1 MRRQFAISKS
11 ASMPAALETVKQQLS
26 RLVAIPSVS
35 SVDPAIDMSN
45 RPMVDELA
53 GWYADAGFGTEFQTV
68 SETAGKVNFIAT
80 LGDGSDGLVL
90 AGHTDTV
97 PYDGELWAN
106 DPFELTERDGRYY
119 GLGTADMKSFF
130 PIVLAALARIER
142 GSLRRGL
149 TVIATA
155 DEESS
160 MAGARRLL
168 QLGRHLGGYGLI
180 GEPTSLVPVYK
191 HKGVA
196 LIGIEVNGRSGHSS
210 DPDLGNNAMEGI
222 NRIITALIEWREA
235 LARRHRDTSFK
246 VTTPTLNFGSIHG
259 GDNPNRICGS
269 CELQIDLRVL
279 PGMEIAAAFAEL
291 TQVVYAAVAGS
302 GLTIEVRELMPGLG
316 AFEAPRSGAAVALAE
331 SLTGAGAGT
340 IAFATEGPFLSQMG
354 VETVILGPGHVAQA
368 HQPDEYVEIAG
379 ILKMIDIVEGFIRN
393 FCCHD

>member
-1 MRRQFAISKS
+1 
-11 ASMPAALETVKQQLS
+11 MPAALDTVKQQLS
-26 RLVAIPSVS
+26 SLVAIPSVS

-45 RPMVDELA
+45 RPIADELA
-53 GWYADAGFGTEFQTV
+53 GWYSDAGFATEFQTV
-68 SETAGKVNFIAT
+68 AETGEKVNLIAS
-80 LGDGSDGLVL
+80 LGDGGDGLVL

-97 PYDGELWAN
+97 PYNGELWTN

-130 PIVLAALARIER
+130 PIVLAALDRIER
-142 GSLRRGL
+142 GSLRARL
-149 TVIATA
+149 TILATA

-191 HKGVA
+191 HKGVTM
-196 LIGIEVNGRSGHSS
+196 IGIRVNGRSGHSS
-210 DPDLGNNAMEGI
+210 DPDLGNNALEGM
-222 NRIITALIEWREA
+222 NRIITALTEWREA
-235 LARRHRDTSFK
+235 LARKHRDTAFK
-246 VTTPTLNFGSIHG
+246 VTPPTLNFGSIRG

-279 PGMEIAAAFAEL
+279 PEMDIAAAFAAL
-291 TQVVYAAVAGS
+291 TQVVERAVAGS
-302 GLTIEVRELMPGLG
+302 GLKVEVRELMPGVG
-316 AFEAPRSGAAVALAE
+316 AFEAPRSGAAVALAQ
-331 SLTGAGAGT
+331 SLTGTSAGT
-340 IAFATEGPFLSQMG
+340 IAFATEAPFLTQMG
-354 VETVILGPGHVAQA
+354 IETVILGPGHVAQA

-379 ILKMIDIVEGFIRN
+379 VLKMIDIVEGFIRN